1 MRINRRLSIK
11 TALAAAIPL
20 ILFSRYLHD
29 SKAIAPVRTM
39 GRSSLPEPRRS
50 VPAVA
55 QNGERRMATDI
66 LQLTDVRNANVRLM
80 VVDKDPILRAGI
92 RSIMRPYSEIE
103 VVGDFDSMRHAA
115 ARAPWVRPNV
125 LLVGP
130 RHLDDQFDDT
140 LQHLVSFRPDRVRAV
155 LTVVHAHDQVALS
168 SAIMRSVRG
177 FVDRNTCHEDLGQAV
192 LDVHDGRT
200 YLSSS
205 IAETLVGWVATWI
218 DREQI
223 PLTEIDRTLTQ
234 RELEILAALGDGI
247 TNTAIARRL
256 HIQEAT
262 VRSHVYHILSKLNLR
277 TRTEAVLAGYSY
289 SNTRRNAGIA
299 RSYEPSGCESRVRI
313 GT

>member
-1 MRINRRLSIK
+1 M
-11 TALAAAIPL
+11 
-20 ILFSRYLHD
+20 
-29 SKAIAPVRTM
+29 
-39 GRSSLPEPRRS
+39 
-50 VPAVA
+50 
-55 QNGERRMATDI
+55 DI
-66 LQLTDVRNANVRLM
+66 LQLADVPKANVRLM
-80 VVDKDPILRAGI
+80 VVDEDPILRAGI

-103 VVGDFDSMRHAA
+103 VVGDFDSMLHAA
-115 ARAPWVRPNV
+115 ARAPWARPSV
-125 LLVGP
+125 VLVGT

-140 LQHLVSFRPDRVRAV
+140 LQHLAGFLPDRVRAV
-155 LTVVHAHDQVALS
+155 LTVMDAHDQVALR
-168 SAIMRSVRG
+168 SAVMHSVRG

-223 PLTEIDRTLTQ
+223 PLTEIDRTLTE

-262 VRSHVYHILSKLNLR
+262 VRSHVYHILGKLNLR

-289 SNTRRNAGIA
+289 SNTRMSAGLA
-299 RSYEPSGCESRVRI
+299 RTYEPCGRESGVRI